1 MDPTRRALCFPLSR
15 GGRAREER
23 GWWLRELVSD
33 CNRRCGRVSAR
44 ASATCSEP
52 FCDLG
57 AQLNMSRRFDAR
69 SALTA
74 TDVAAQAAIVGR
86 GRRDAVPR
94 SCVLLYVKTA
104 RSRER
109 ASYDA
114 AANGPLRRAPTSART
129 VDDVIV
135 SRPLAAAKRGS
146 SRPAAKVQSPS
157 ASPSRGRPA
166 GGAVARGPF
175 RESVVFALRG
185 ARAGSGGGRPP
196 GFASWRDSDDAI
208 CSRSRSTPLRGRRDP
223 GPSPARRA
231 TSFHRGRRGP
241 RAHVADAPP
250 EDACSWDR
258 LCGIQIFN
266 PTSMCA
272 GDPVLASVGG
282 KVTDYFGAPLVYG
295 GDASN
300 ALGVV
305 ASSPRGAAAHDAVCA
320 AMRAAPE
327 ALSLLPGPVAG
338 GDHAADVARDVAGAP
353 LAPADLEALFPGRTL
368 ASFRA
373 PEREAARG
381 ALSNGCRLR
390 LTWADGGEG
399 SVFYKRVVM
408 AELPAAVKKQ
418 TTQPAK
424 LLRDVES
431 FRVEAAF
438 LASAAASS
446 FEGVRLPAALASTQ
460 VPDAAHPID
469 SRFALY
475 LRDFAPEDGWRQRNL
490 LAGDDAR
497 RTVRALAAF
506 HARFWGADASSAG
519 DVWPRGGHWLP
530 EYAPDQFAA
539 IASAWPR
546 LLASFGAEFAAAA
559 ALDGVDLPTLGARLE
574 AAAVA
579 AAARAHPPADAPG
592 RTLIHGDLKAANVF
606 VSDDEVAL
614 IDFQF
619 VGWGL
624 AATDLAHF
632 VCCAVDGGDLL
643 DGGDAALVGA
653 YKAALREAL
662 VGAGRAADD
671 AAKILEGFDEQ
682 FDAGV
687 VDIAR
692 LVFAYQWPRIDASPA
707 NLRAHAHV
715 AARNSYNKNVDN
727 AVWLV
732 ARADAA
738 LRRFAAPVK
747 ERTWPKWQ
755 DDLPSGGL

>member
-1 MDPTRRALCFPLSR
+1 MAACANALSR
-15 GGRAREER
+15 TVA
-23 GWWLRELVSD
+23 LRELVSTCVD
-33 CNRRCGRVSAR
+33 ACGRGCAR
-44 ASATCSEP
+44 IRDVQQSG
-52 FCDLG
+52 DLG
-57 AQLNMSRRFDAR
+57 AQLKIAGDAR

-74 TDVAAQAAIVGR
+74 ADVAAQAAIVG
-86 GRRDAVPR
+86 
-94 SCVLLYVKTA
+94 S
-104 RSRER
+104 
-109 ASYDA
+109 
-114 AANGPLRRAPTSART
+114 LRRAWPGLRVVGEEDDAAVGDGDAELATPLRT
-129 VDDVIV
+129 DLCGALPDERADLDDVIV
-135 SRPLAAAKRGS
+135 YVDPLDGTREFVEG
-146 SRPAAKVQSPS
+146 RLDKVQSLVGV
-157 ASPSRGRPA
+157 AVRGRPA
-166 GGAVARGPF
+166 GGAVGRPF
-175 RESVVFALRG
+175 SDEGVVFALRG
-185 ARAGSGGGRPP
+185 SAGGLRAAADRGGVVVVSG
-196 GFASWRDSDDAI
+196 DSDDALLAVALDAAAAAGAT
-208 CSRSRSTPLRGRRDP
+208 RAVAGATGHKLLAVAEGRADL
-223 GPSPARRA
+223 AVL
-231 TSFHRGRRGP
+231 HRKT
-241 RAHVADAPP
+241 
-250 EDACSWDR
+250 CSWD
-258 LCGIQIFN
+258 
-266 PTSMCA
+266 TCA

-390 LTWADGGEG
+390 LTWADGGED

-418 TTQPAK
+418 ATQPAK

-460 VPDAAHPID
+460 LPDAAHPID

-490 LAGDDAR
+490 LSGDDAR

-506 HARFWGADASSAG
+506 HARYWGADASSAG

-546 LLASFGAEFAAAA
+546 LLASFGAEFAAAP
-559 ALDGVDLPTLGARLE
+559 ALKDVDLPTLGARLE
-574 AAAVA
+574 AAAAA

-671 AAKILEGFDEQ
+671 AAKILEGFDDQ